1 MIDVMFR
8 IFSSQSGIVAI
19 MSRQLIR
26 HYGKNSVFRATTLTR
41 LFLAIV
47 VVLVGL
53 RSSMPMAG
61 AAEYIV
67 EDRQT
72 PAPVPRQRTP
82 RTAPDPSQLASGT
95 LSFDGLVGEEST
107 QSILQ
112 PIAEDADDNSSWSSE
127 GASVSVIDDAEARY
141 VDDLE
146 SEWVVSG
153 DPYDGYAQPLC
164 DESSAWDWTHGLNTW
179 GNACKNAC
187 GYMNLLHACKNGC
200 RCCGPGCWT
209 GRADA
214 VMLWRSAPYGRELI
228 NNVVAGGGTTPA
240 LNADQLESGMA
251 AGPRVQLFR
260 TDACGNAIEFG
271 YLGAWSFQSEKLLT
285 GPGPTAFQAADI
297 LGSNGA
303 FQDANVNLTSHIQT
317 IEVNSQTPMG
327 AGNVQFI
334 CGIRWLEW
342 AESFSLNGTIPLGPG
357 GPTLT
362 RDWNSRTVNNLYG
375 GQIGF
380 DALVYSSSWL
390 RVESLLKGGAYW
402 NEALSRQSF
411 TGTAGGAS
419 VPEVSAYDS
428 PSPAAFVGELGF
440 TGVLPLTSCLDF
452 RFVYLVFWLEGI
464 AQPTRQLSLPVSTTG
479 DPLVLQDGGTV
490 VQGLTLGLEGRW

>member
-26 HYGKNSVFRATTLTR
+26 HYGKNSIFRETTLTR

-53 RSSMPMAG
+53 SSSMPMAV

-72 PAPVPRQRTP
+72 PAPIPRQRTP

-112 PIAEDADDNSSWSSE
+112 PIAEDEDEKTSWSSE

-164 DESSAWDWTHGLNTW
+164 DESSAWDWTHGFNTWGSACNTW

-187 GYMNLLHACKNGC
+187 GHMNLLHACKQCCHCC
-200 RCCGPGCWT
+200 RPGCWT
-209 GRADA
+209 GRAEA
-214 VMLWRSAPYGRELI
+214 VMLWRSAPYSRELVI
-228 NNVVAGGGTTPA
+228 TGPGPVGSPV
-240 LNADQLESGMA
+240 LNANQLESGMA
-251 AGPRVQLFR
+251 AGPRIQLFR

-271 YLGAWSFQSEKLLT
+271 YLGAWNFQSEKLLRGVAT
-285 GPGPTAFQAADI
+285 QAFAAADI
-297 LGSNGA
+297 LGNSSS
-303 FQDANVNLTSHIQT
+303 FQDGDVNLTSHIQT
-317 IEVNSQTPMG
+317 LELNSRTPMG

-342 AESFSLNGTIPLGPG
+342 AESFSLDTQTAGPG
-357 GPTLT
+357 FT
-362 RDWNSRTVNNLYG
+362 DVWSSRTVNNLYG
-375 GQIGF
+375 GQIGI
-380 DALVYSSSWL
+380 DALLYSNNWL
-390 RVESLLKGGAYW
+390 HVESVLKGGAYW
-402 NEALSRQSF
+402 NDAISRQLYQSNGV
-411 TGTAGGAS
+411 GT
-419 VPEVSAYDS
+419 EVSAYDT

-452 RFVYLVFWLEGI
+452 RFGYLVFWLQGI
-464 AQPTRQLSLPVSTTG
+464 AQPTRQLSSPVSTTG

>member
-1 MIDVMFR
+1 MNPLMFR
-8 IFSSQSGIVAI
+8 IFPTQSGIVAI

-26 HYGKNSVFRATTLTR
+26 HCMKTSGLRVTTLTR
-41 LFLAIV
+41 LLLAIV
-47 VVLVGL
+47 VVFAGL
-53 RSSMPMAG
+53 SPSMTMAV

-67 EDRQT
+67 EDREP
-72 PAPVPRQRTP
+72 PALIPRNRTP
-82 RTAPDPSQLASGT
+82 RNAPDPAQLASGS

-112 PIAEDADDNSSWSSE
+112 PIAEDADEDSSWSSE

-153 DPYDGYAQPLC
+153 DYYAPPIC
-164 DESSAWDWTHGLNTW
+164 DESSDWDWAHSLDTW
-179 GNACKNAC
+179 GNACKDAC
-187 GYMNLLHACKNGC
+187 GHMNLLNVYRKG
-200 RCCGPGCWT
+200 RCHGPGYWT

-214 VMLWRSAPYGRELI
+214 VMLWRSAPYSRDLI
-228 NNVVAGGGTTPA
+228 NIGGTTTPA

-251 AGPRVQLFR
+251 AGPRIQLFR
-260 TDACGNAIEFG
+260 TDTCGNAIEFG
-271 YLGAWSFQSEKLLT
+271 YLGAWSFQSEKTLT
-285 GPGPTAFQAADI
+285 GTTITAFDAADV
-297 LGSNGA
+297 LGSTGF
-303 FQDANVNLTSHIQT
+303 FQDADVSLTSHIQT
-317 IEVNSQTPMG
+317 IEVNSRTPMG
-327 AGNVQFI
+327 AGNIQFI

-342 AESFSLNGTIPLGPG
+342 TESFSLSGTIPVLGI
-357 GPTLT
+357 T

-380 DALVYSSSWL
+380 DALLYSSPWL

-411 TGTAGGAS
+411 TDTGGGAGL
-419 VPEVSAYDS
+419 PEVSAYDS

-440 TGVLPLTSCLDF
+440 TGVLPLTANLDF
-452 RFVYLVFWLEGI
+452 RFGYLVFWLEGI
-464 AQPTRQLSLPVSTTG
+464 AQPTRQLSLPKSTTG

>member
-1 MIDVMFR
+1 MIHLMFR
-8 IFSSQSGIVAI
+8 IFPSQSGIVAI
-19 MSRQLIR
+19 MSRQLSR
-26 HYGKNSVFRATTLTR
+26 QCGKTSDLRATTLIR

-47 VVLVGL
+47 IVLIGI
-53 RSSMPMAG
+53 STSMRMAT

-72 PAPVPRQRTP
+72 PAATPRERTP
-82 RTAPDPSQLASGT
+82 RTAPDPSQLASGA

-107 QSILQ
+107 SSILQ
-112 PIAEDADDNSSWSSE
+112 PIAEDADDDSSWSS
-127 GASVSVIDDAEARY
+127 GDASVSVIDDAEARY

-153 DPYDGYAQPLC
+153 DPYASYAQPLC
-164 DESSAWDWTHGLNTW
+164 DESSAWDWTHGFHTW

-187 GYMNLLHACKNGC
+187 GHMNLLHACKKGC

-214 VMLWRSAPYGRELI
+214 VMLWRSAPYSREL
-228 NNVVAGGGTTPA
+228 VRTGPAAGGTPV
-240 LNADQLESGMA
+240 LNANRLESGMA
-251 AGPRVQLFR
+251 AGPRIQLFR

-271 YLGAWSFQSEKLLT
+271 YLGAWSFQSERVLSGT
-285 GPGPTAFQAADI
+285 TVAAFETDLI
-297 LGSNGA
+297 GSGDTSFQNG
-303 FQDANVNLTSHIQT
+303 NVDLTSHIQT
-317 IEVNSQTPMG
+317 IEVNSRVPMG

-334 CGIRWLEW
+334 CGVRWLEW
-342 AESFSLNGTIPLGPG
+342 AESFSLNTTSGPIFN
-357 GPTLT
+357 
-362 RDWNSRTVNNLYG
+362 DNWSSRTVNNLYG
-375 GQIGF
+375 GQIGI
-380 DALVYSSSWL
+380 DALLYSNSWL
-390 RVESLLKGGAYW
+390 HVESVLKGGAYW
-402 NEALSRQSF
+402 NDALSRQIYQANGG
-411 TGTAGGAS
+411 GT
-419 VPEVSAYDS
+419 EISAYDT

-452 RFVYLVFWLEGI
+452 RFGYLVFWLQGI

>member
-1 MIDVMFR
+1 MIHLMFR
-8 IFSSQSGIVAI
+8 IFPSQSGIVAI
-19 MSRQLIR
+19 MSRQLSR
-26 HYGKNSVFRATTLTR
+26 QCGKTSDLRATTLIR

-47 VVLVGL
+47 IVLIGI
-53 RSSMPMAG
+53 STSMRMAT

-72 PAPVPRQRTP
+72 PAATPRERTP
-82 RTAPDPSQLASGT
+82 RTAPDPSQLASGA

-107 QSILQ
+107 SSILQ
-112 PIAEDADDNSSWSSE
+112 PIAEDADDDSSWSS
-127 GASVSVIDDAEARY
+127 GDASVSVIDDAEARY

-153 DPYDGYAQPLC
+153 DPYASYAQPLC
-164 DESSAWDWTHGLNTW
+164 DESSAWDWTHGFHTW

-187 GYMNLLHACKNGC
+187 GHMNLLHACKKGC

-214 VMLWRSAPYGRELI
+214 VMLWRSAPYSREL
-228 NNVVAGGGTTPA
+228 VVTGPAAGGTPV
-240 LNADQLESGMA
+240 LNANQLESGMA
-251 AGPRVQLFR
+251 AGPRIQLFR

-271 YLGAWSFQSEKLLT
+271 YLGAWSFQSERVLSGT
-285 GPGPTAFQAADI
+285 TVAAFETDLI
-297 LGSNGA
+297 GSGDTSFQNG
-303 FQDANVNLTSHIQT
+303 NVDLTSHIQT
-317 IEVNSQTPMG
+317 IEVNSRVPMG

-334 CGIRWLEW
+334 CGVRWLEW
-342 AESFSLNGTIPLGPG
+342 AESFSLNTTSGPIFN
-357 GPTLT
+357 
-362 RDWNSRTVNNLYG
+362 DNWSSRTVNNLYG
-375 GQIGF
+375 GQIGI
-380 DALVYSSSWL
+380 DALLYSNSWL
-390 RVESLLKGGAYW
+390 HVESVLKGGAYW
-402 NEALSRQSF
+402 NDALSRQIYQANGV
-411 TGTAGGAS
+411 GT
-419 VPEVSAYDS
+419 EVSAYDT

-452 RFVYLVFWLEGI
+452 RFGYLVFWLQGI

>member
-1 MIDVMFR
+1 
-8 IFSSQSGIVAI
+8 
-19 MSRQLIR
+19 
-26 HYGKNSVFRATTLTR
+26 
-41 LFLAIV
+41 
-47 VVLVGL
+47 
-53 RSSMPMAG
+53 
-61 AAEYIV
+61 
-67 EDRQT
+67 
-72 PAPVPRQRTP
+72 
-82 RTAPDPSQLASGT
+82 
-95 LSFDGLVGEEST
+95 
-107 QSILQ
+107 
-112 PIAEDADDNSSWSSE
+112 
-127 GASVSVIDDAEARY
+127 
-141 VDDLE
+141 
-146 SEWVVSG
+146 
-153 DPYDGYAQPLC
+153 
-164 DESSAWDWTHGLNTW
+164 
-179 GNACKNAC
+179 
-187 GYMNLLHACKNGC
+187 
-200 RCCGPGCWT
+200 
-209 GRADA
+209 
-214 VMLWRSAPYGRELI
+214 MLWRSAPYGRDLVNI
-228 NNVVAGGGTTPA
+228 GGTPPGPPV
-240 LNADQLESGMA
+240 LNAEQLESGMA
-251 AGPRVQLFR
+251 AGPRIQLFR
-260 TDACGNAIEFG
+260 TDTCGNAIEFG

-297 LGSNGA
+297 LGSNGS
-303 FQDANVNLTSHIQT
+303 FQDANVSLTSHIQT
-317 IEVNSQTPMG
+317 IEVNSRTPMG

-411 TGTAGGAS
+411 TGTAGGTS

-452 RFVYLVFWLEGI
+452 RFGYIVFWLEGI

>member
-1 MIDVMFR
+1 
-8 IFSSQSGIVAI
+8 
-19 MSRQLIR
+19 
-26 HYGKNSVFRATTLTR
+26 
-41 LFLAIV
+41 
-47 VVLVGL
+47 
-53 RSSMPMAG
+53 MAG

-72 PAPVPRQRTP
+72 SAPISTERAP
-82 RTAPDPSQLASGT
+82 RTAPDPSQLASGA

-153 DPYDGYAQPLC
+153 DPYAGYAQPLC
-164 DESSAWDWTHGLNTW
+164 DESSAWNWTHGFNTW
-179 GNACKNAC
+179 GNACKQAC
-187 GYMNLLHACKNGC
+187 GHMNLLHACKKGC
-200 RCCGPGCWT
+200 RLCGPGCWT

-214 VMLWRSAPYGRELI
+214 VMLWRSAPYSRELI
-228 NNVVAGGGTTPA
+228 NQPVAGATAIPA

-271 YLGAWSFQSEKLLT
+271 YLGAWSFQSEATLT
-285 GPGPTAFQAADI
+285 GTDLFAFEAADI
-297 LGSNGA
+297 LGSSGF
-303 FQDANVNLTSHIQT
+303 FQDAEVSLTSHIQT
-317 IEVNSQTPMG
+317 IEVNSRTPMG

-342 AESFSLNGTIPLGPG
+342 VESFSMNGTIPALNV
-357 GPTLT
+357 T
-362 RDWNSRTVNNLYG
+362 RQWNSRTVNNLYG

-402 NEALSRQSF
+402 NDALSRQSF
-411 TGTAGGAS
+411 VDSGGGAG

-452 RFVYLVFWLEGI
+452 RFGYLVFWLEGI
-464 AQPTRQLSLPVSTTG
+464 AQPTRQLSLPVSATG

>member
-1 MIDVMFR
+1 MITVMFR
-8 IFSSQSGIVAI
+8 IFPTQSGIVAI
-19 MSRQLIR
+19 MSRQLIG
-26 HYGKNSVFRATTLTR
+26 HYGESSILRVATLTR
-41 LFLAIV
+41 LFLAI
-47 VVLVGL
+47 LVMPAGL
-53 RSSMPMAG
+53 SPSMPMAF

-67 EDRQT
+67 EDRQP
-72 PAPVPRQRTP
+72 PARMPEKRTP
-82 RTAPDPSQLASGT
+82 RTAPDPSQLASGA

-112 PIAEDADDNSSWSSE
+112 PIAEDADDDSSWSSG
-127 GASVSVIDDAEARY
+127 GASVSVIDDAEAKY

-164 DESSAWDWTHGLNTW
+164 DGSSSWDWTHGINAWGSACDTW

-187 GYMNLLHACKNGC
+187 GHMNLLHACKNC
-200 RCCGPGCWT
+200 YRCCGPGCWT

-214 VMLWRSAPYGRELI
+214 VMLWRSAPYSREL
-228 NNVVAGGGTTPA
+228 VLAAPAPGTPF
-240 LNADQLESGMA
+240 LNANQRESGMA
-251 AGPRVQLFR
+251 AGPRIQLFR

-271 YLGAWSFQSEKLLT
+271 YLGAWSFQSEKFFPDTRGLT
-285 GPGPTAFQAADI
+285 GYEANNIIGSSNSFETGTA
-297 LGSNGA
+297 
-303 FQDANVNLTSHIQT
+303 NLTSHIQT
-317 IEVNSQTPMG
+317 IEVNSRTPMG

-334 CGIRWLEW
+334 CGVRWLEW
-342 AESFSLNGTIPLGPG
+342 AESFALNTTTGPLI
-357 GPTLT
+357 TD
-362 RDWNSRTVNNLYG
+362 DWSSRTVNNLYG
-375 GQIGF
+375 GQIGI
-380 DALVYSSSWL
+380 DALLYSNSWL
-390 RVESLLKGGAYW
+390 HVESVLKGGAYW
-402 NEALSRQSF
+402 NDALSRQIYQANGV
-411 TGTAGGAS
+411 GT
-419 VPEVSAYDS
+419 EISAYDT

-452 RFVYLVFWLEGI
+452 RFGYLVFWLEGI